1 MKKAIQKRSYQLLT
15 RIILVHFDI
24 VLLLQMLEKILLA
37 AFIEITNAADQIGEH
52 LRRQVLQLH
61 PFAFRQKVFGLLHV
75 TNDGRVRFEL
85 HVVAPLVMLGNEQ
98 MTVPHFAAN
107 MAVARHRRRG
117 ADDLLVRHIDDVLRD
132 FELLRRGRQRR
143 HRGSRRS

>member
-37 AFIEITNAADQIGEH
+37 AFIEITNPADQIGKH
-52 LRRQVLQLH
+52 FRRQVLQLH

-75 TNDGRVRFEL
+75 TNDRRFRGQL
-85 HVVAPLVMLGNEQ
+85 HVVGSLVMLRNEQ
-98 MTVPHFAAN
+98 MTVAHFAAN
-107 MAVARHRRRG
+107 VAVAGHRRRG
-117 ADDLLVRHIDDVLRD
+117 ADNLLVGHVDYVFRD

-143 HRGSRRS
+143 GRRRRG